1 MSTEDTLRKQ
11 LWAAFESRA
20 VLYEILLDVLKEEHD
35 HEQAIAIL
43 RKVLHRWGA
52 EVAGPGLRKFA
63 PADIAGLAQH
73 LCASSADE
81 GKMFCP
87 KILRADDCSAD
98 VKFTTCSFKATWER
112 RGLGP
117 EHIALLCDLTSEFDR
132 GKLAAAGFDIVADGW
147 KPGDSGCC
155 TLKIAKCSANT
166 ATSTRAFR

>member
-20 VLYEILLDVLKEEHD
+20 VLYEILLDVLEED
-35 HEQAIAIL
+35 RDRDQAIAIL
-43 RKVLHRWGA
+43 RKALHRWGA
-52 EVAGPGLRKFA
+52 DVAGPGLSKFA

-87 KILRADDCSAD
+87 KILRADDRSAD
-98 VKFTTCSFKATWER
+98 VQFTTCSFKATWER
-112 RGLGP
+112 RGLAP
-117 EHIALLCDLTSEFDR
+117 ERIALLCDLTSEFDR
-132 GKLAAAGFDIVADGW
+132 GKLSAAGFNIVADGW

-155 TLKIAKCSANT
+155 TLKFSARSADT
-166 ATSTRAFR
+166 ASST